1 MPLVD
6 WEILAAIE
14 HDGLR
19 ITPQEPHEFLNGHS
33 LDVRLGDYIR
43 DPETEELFEIEDSGF
58 RVEPDGFWLGSTLE
72 LFVIPTNMI
81 MRVENKSTLARQGL
95 FTHLSAGFVD
105 GGFAGEI
112 TLEIKN
118 VSRTPYILQAG
129 QRIAHMSFERTATPR
144 RPYGHPH
151 LKSRY
156 FGQTG
161 PTAARPRP
169 A

>member
-6 WEILAAIE
+6 WEILAAVK

-19 ITPQEPHEFLNGHS
+19 ISPLNADEYLNGQS
-33 LDVRLGDYIR
+33 LDVRLGEHVR
-43 DPETEELFEIEDSGF
+43 DPETEELFKIPDGGF
-58 RVEPDGFWLGSTLE
+58 RVEPDRFWLGSTFE
-72 LFVIPTNMI
+72 WFVIPTNMI

-112 TLEIKN
+112 TFEIKN
-118 VSRTPYILQAG
+118 VSRTPYILRAG
-129 QRIAHMSFERTATPR
+129 QRIAHMSFERTATPD
-144 RPYGHPH
+144 RPYGHPA

-156 FGQTG
+156 VGQTG